1 MNDGTPLNKMSA
13 VLEEGKVRYTLL
25 VEGEPIQLDGV
36 MGQPF
41 GLRAT
46 GVLSCI
52 VCGRKV
58 KKHYGQ
64 GFCFPCLQSAPEA
77 AECIVRPELCQAHLG
92 LGRDPEWER
101 DHHATEHVVYLS
113 YTGDVKV
120 GVTRSTQVPTRW
132 IDQGAVASLVIARVP
147 YRQLAG
153 ALEVAIKEVMAD
165 RTNWRAM
172 LKEVAPADDVLL
184 TARERAFQQV
194 PDELREHL
202 VLDATPMHL
211 SYPVDAYP
219 AKVAS
224 VNLLKDPVISG
235 RLIGVKGQYLIWEGG
250 RVMNVRS
257 HSGVHVVRE
266 FFDAV

>member
-1 MNDGTPLNKMSA
+1 MNDGTALNKMP
-13 VLEEGKVRYTLL
+13 VEVEDDRVRYTLV
-25 VEGEPIQLDGV
+25 VEGERIAMNELVG
-36 MGQPF
+36 MPF

-52 VCGRKV
+52 VCGRRV

-77 AECIVRPELCQAHLG
+77 SECIVRPELCQAHLG
-92 LGRDPEWER
+92 GGRDPEWER
-101 DHHATEHVVYLS
+101 AHHATEHVVYLS

-132 IDQGAVASLVIARVP
+132 VDQGAVAALIIARVP

-153 ALEVAIKEVMAD
+153 ALEVAIKNVMAD

-172 LKEVAPADDVLL
+172 LKKVDPSDELL
-184 TARERAFQQV
+184 LLARDRAFEQV
-194 PDELREHL
+194 SGDLREHL
-202 VLDATPMHL
+202 VTDATAQHL
-211 SYPVDAYP
+211 HYPVVDHP
-219 AKVAS
+219 AKVTS
-224 VNLLKDPVISG
+224 VNLTKDPLLTG
-235 RLIGVKGQYLIWEGG
+235 RLVGLKGQYLMWEDG
-250 RVMNVRS
+250 RVLNVRS

-266 FFDAV
+266 NVARV